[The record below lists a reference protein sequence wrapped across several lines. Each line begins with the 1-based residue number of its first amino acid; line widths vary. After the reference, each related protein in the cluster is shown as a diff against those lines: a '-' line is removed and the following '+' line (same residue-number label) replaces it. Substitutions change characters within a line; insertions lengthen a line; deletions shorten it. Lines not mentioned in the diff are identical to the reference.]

1 MLFVAAP
8 AEVVEQNLQL
18 ELAQELEPRVMEV
31 VLERVEG
38 VVEFEQPELLTECH
52 FRIPEVTQLGARFG
66 FTPLSLEE
74 FLTAVTPGASAS

>member
-38 VVEFEQPELLTECH
+38 VVEFEQPELLQAEKS
-52 FRIPEVTQLGARFG
+52 R
-66 FTPLSLEE
+66 S
-74 FLTAVTPGASAS
+74 